1 MNAACAAT
9 GACLLDVGPATDAD
23 AGLHQNCANQLVWVV
38 LWVYT
43 STTSERARGGPK
55 VCYSVLLSRL
65 SPPPMTSPGA
75 ALSTDKL
82 SFARPLRAKPSSAID
97 SHGKTRPRAAC
108 QTALSAFPENVRKPP
123 KRGASTR
130 ESGQPRK
137 RPAANGFPLIK
148 KTKPVY
154 YVAGYLCFCCF
165 GSLICECG
173 RQPRIDLR
181 SWVWDRKSVTGADPV
196 VFTLAHVAMRIVST
210 PKMVASPV
218 L

>member
-130 ESGQPRK
+130 ESGRRQKGDPPSPRLYK
-137 RPAANGFPLIK
+137 EGHYPPSCRDTRFTIPYHTIH
-148 KTKPVY
+148 TM
-154 YVAGYLCFCCF
+154 
-165 GSLICECG
+165 
-173 RQPRIDLR
+173 
-181 SWVWDRKSVTGADPV
+181 AD
-196 VFTLAHVAMRIVST
+196 
-210 PKMVASPV
+210 
-218 L
+218 